1 MDIKNWLTRTGNP
14 ALNDKTFASLPRVT
28 LAGEWPPE
36 RLSAAYAAADLFVLP
51 SYHEGYGMAFAEA
64 LAHGLP
70 VLGTQAG
77 AIPDTVPA
85 AAGILVSPGASAAL
99 AAALAVLCDDRAA
112 LARLAQAAAE
122 AGAALPDWPR
132 AVADWDAAAARLFA

>member
-1 MDIKNWLTRTGNP
+1 MSNRGIKGHAR
-14 ALNDKTFASLPRVT
+14 SV
-28 LAGEWPPE
+28 
-36 RLSAAYAAADLFVLP
+36 
-51 SYHEGYGMAFAEA
+51 
-64 LAHGLP
+64 
-70 VLGTQAG
+70 
-77 AIPDTVPA
+77 
-85 AAGILVSPGASAAL
+85 AL